1 MDFALFW
8 KFNFLLNGAR
18 KPPKM
23 GWGVLS
29 QLVVLILLI
38 PHSTIFGQ
46 YFHFPLSLSTFTFQR
61 KWKWNRR
68 SEWSLYGCPE
78 NQCKGCDWIAI
89 QDGLYLPPS
98 SESQKIQ
105 NLEKCPS
112 ERGRNGS
119 TWLDNQNV
127 QECPKPF
134 LNMIGHER
142 SNVYPFQNNSSV
154 HKSSAIAPPILTFGF
169 WSLTIALA
177 VLISRPSSSGK
188 IWLIFDIF
196 WSTWHS
202 IGWGS
207 LGDIFRMSQTM
218 FLSTPVGLR

>member
-78 NQCKGCDWIAI
+78 NHCKWCDWIAI

-142 SNVYPFQNNSSV
+142 SNVYPFQNNFSV
-154 HKSSAIAPPILTFGF
+154 HKSSAIAPPLMTFGPF
-169 WSLTIALA
+169 L
-177 VLISRPSSSGK
+177 PSILKPLYQKS
-188 IWLIFDIF
+188 FQ
-196 WSTWHS
+196 
-202 IGWGS
+202 
-207 LGDIFRMSQTM
+207 MSQKGHNPIPNIDWLHLKHM
-218 FLSTPVGLR
+218 LNELK